1 MDLDILL
8 LHLRSQLTPKWK
20 EFGLA
25 AGIAKGVL
33 DSYSSYPPEECIV
46 EVLDKWIRSHTVDK
60 GTKATWKDV
69 AVILKEIGLHQLAES
84 ILRSELETAQCIYT
98 HVPVCR
104 QSIHYCTVT
113 MSLNNLCAYTYYVL
127 LPFLQMGLQRR

>member
-1 MDLDILL
+1 MSSWSIILYFLISTTDVSVDLDILL
-8 LHLRSQLTPKWK
+8 LHLWSQLTPKWK

-25 AGIAKGVL
+25 AGIAEGVL
-33 DSYSSYPPEECIV
+33 DSYSTYPPEECIV

-84 ILRSELETAQCIYT
+84 ILKSELETAQSIYT
-98 HVPVCR
+98 NVYR
-104 QSIHYCTVT
+104 QTIY
-113 MSLNNLCAYTYYVL
+113 SLLYNNYEL
-127 LPFLQMGLQRR
+127 